1 MSTQRVAF
9 SCALA
14 TLILFSCN
22 NKKNR
27 INSLNSAEST
37 KQFDT
42 VTIFPDEPLD
52 ISTYNTRFID
62 GATQRFT
69 AHENKISVITAKG
82 KLKVIINPS
91 VLEKED
97 GSAVDGKINVSII
110 ELTNSDDLFKSN
122 AATISDERLLA
133 SGGSYFIGMESD
145 GKKLRIKKG
154 NIMEVNFPLL
164 NDDEMELFY
173 GERDSTGIMNWK
185 QAGKQLQQEFET
197 ISFNTGSDY
206 IPRPTMPEISGMK
219 INYYLFNSLDS
230 KVFFSNRL
238 MTIREL
244 VAELKSK
251 GIERVIDTVY
261 YSWYGRG
268 HQVIYSLDSTSRGI
282 LHGRQFRLISPKV
295 LQLEKDSLKEL
306 ICTQKELFARQTAE
320 YEKKMGEW
328 KQNDFKE
335 QLKKYY
341 APATITSLGWINCDR
356 FYKKDQIDVDLDIPI
371 TLNNSRIEYFVIFRS
386 FSGLVNYKVDFNE
399 QTKVI
404 LKNMPVGEPVTLIAF
419 AKNKGIIYEGKKD
432 FIIEKNKKV
441 PVEFRVISQEELSK
455 TFRNNV
461 KG

>member
-1 MSTQRVAF
+1 MPTQRAAF
-9 SCALA
+9 LCALT

-27 INSLNSAEST
+27 INSGNSAELA
-37 KQFDT
+37 KQYDT
-42 VTIFPDEPLD
+42 VTVLPDEPVD
-52 ISTYNTRFID
+52 ISIYNTGFID
-62 GATQRFT
+62 AATQRFT
-69 AHENKISVITAKG
+69 ADVKKISVITAKG
-82 KLKVIINPS
+82 KLKVIVNPS

-97 GSAVDGKINVSII
+97 GSPVDGKINVSII

-122 AATISDERLLA
+122 AATVSDGRLLA

-145 GKKLRIKKG
+145 GKKLRLKNGKTIQ
-154 NIMEVNFPLL
+154 VDFPLL
-164 NDDEMELFY
+164 NDEEMELFY

-206 IPRPTMPEISGMK
+206 ISRPTMPVMGGMK
-219 INYYLFNSLDS
+219 INYCLFNSLDS

-238 MTIREL
+238 MTIRQM
-244 VAELKSK
+244 VAELKTM
-251 GIERVIDTVY
+251 GVERVIDTVY

-268 HQVIYSLDSTSRGI
+268 YDVIYSQDSTKKGV

-295 LQLEKDSLKEL
+295 LQQEKDSLKEL
-306 ICTQKELFARQTAE
+306 ICTQKEKFAKETAA

-341 APATITSLGWINCDR
+341 APAAITSLGWINCDR
-356 FYKKDQIDVDLDIPI
+356 FYKKEQIDVDLDIPI
-371 TLNNSRIEYFVIFRS
+371 TLNNSRIEYFIIFRS
-386 FSGLVNYKVDFNE
+386 FSGLVNNKVNFNE
-399 QTKVI
+399 QARVV

-419 AKNKGIIYEGKKD
+419 AKNKGIIYEAKKD
-432 FIIEKNKKV
+432 FIIEKNKKI
-441 PVEFRVISQEELSK
+441 PVEFRVISQEELNK
-455 TFRNNV
+455 MFRNNV
-461 KG
+461 KA